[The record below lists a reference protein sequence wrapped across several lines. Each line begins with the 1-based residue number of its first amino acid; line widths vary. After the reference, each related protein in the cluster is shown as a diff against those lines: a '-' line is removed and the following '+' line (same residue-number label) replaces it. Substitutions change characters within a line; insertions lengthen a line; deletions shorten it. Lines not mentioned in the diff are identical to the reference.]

1 MWRSPRRLV
10 AAVVVLFGVAC
21 ADARNT
27 VLPTDPSTSMDSKGG
42 RSWRPP
48 TTPRACLS
56 FGAMEELAEDVFER
70 SRPNYRAVDA
80 KIDQVERALKRR
92 DLAQARTAALDA
104 IQFILLKL
112 NQRRVGRV
120 SFEAQLLI
128 NGLLCVTGQL
138 PGGADSTATTTL
150 IMPSDQPQ
158 VVVATSGTAGVA
170 LPANPVSEP
179 TLLTISAIPNTF
191 PAGGGPLVTKL
202 DQYPGYFEFAKT
214 SATNAPLTAPVI
226 VGVCPSVTVPDSIRT
241 RLRLGHQA
249 SFGFEIT
256 PPAPANFLSCPPSI
270 ASAGA
275 VKSSSGWLATL
286 AQLVLPTVAHAARLG
301 TGGVGG
307 SASEFSPFAPVD
319 PVLSFGGGVGG
330 SASEFIKIAPP
341 APGGT
346 TTAVP
351 GAPARALTAVPGSGA
366 NALAAVDC
374 SVAPTERMP
383 LVPECRP
390 LVTLTTR
397 LGTPFTNVP
406 IQWEVT
412 AGGGVIAPE
421 DQATLA
427 CGTFA
432 SVATTLTGPFGKSGI
447 CWTTGHLRG
456 LNTVVAT
463 PGLGGDAVPGVT
475 FSPPTVTFNVLRQ

>member
-1 MWRSPRRLV
+1 MWRSPRRAV
-10 AAVVVLFGVAC
+10 AAVVVLFAVAC
-21 ADARNT
+21 ADSRNN
-27 VLPTDPSTSMDSKGG
+27 VLPTDPTAALNSQA
-42 RSWRPP
+42 RRP
-48 TTPRACLS
+48 TPGAPSPACLS
-56 FGAMEELAEDVFER
+56 TRALYQLAEEVFENG
-70 SRPNYRAVDA
+70 RPNARAVTA
-80 KIDQVERALKRR
+80 KIDQVSRALARR
-92 DLAQARTAALDA
+92 DSAAARAAAMDA
-104 IQFILLKL
+104 VQFILLKL
-112 NQRRVGRV
+112 GQRRVSTT
-120 SFEAQLLI
+120 SFEAQQLI
-128 NGLLCVTGQL
+128 NGILCLAGLVPGATG
-138 PGGADSTATTTL
+138 TTVL
-150 IMPSDQPQ
+150 IMPSDQAQ
-158 VVVATSGTAGVA
+158 VIVNASGDAGVA
-170 LPANPVSEP
+170 FPANPVSEP

-191 PAGGGPLVTKL
+191 PAGGGPLITKL
-202 DQYPGYFEFAKT
+202 DQYPGYFEFTKT

-226 VGVCPSVTVPDSIRT
+226 VGVCPAVTVPDSIRS

-256 PPAPANFLSCPPSI
+256 PPAPANFLTCPPSI

-286 AQLVLPTVAHAARLG
+286 AQLVLPPVAHAARLG

-307 SASEFSPFAPVD
+307 SASEFSPFGPVD
-319 PVLSFGGGVGG
+319 PVLSLGGGVGG

-346 TTAVP
+346 TTALP
-351 GAPARALTAVPGSGA
+351 GAPTRALTVVPGSGA
-366 NALAAVDC
+366 NATAAVDC
-374 SVAPTERMP
+374 SVARLERMP
-383 LVPECRP
+383 LAPECRP

-397 LGTPFTNVP
+397 LGTPFANVP
-406 IQWEVT
+406 IEWVVT

-463 PGLGGDAVPGVT
+463 PGIGGDAVPGVT
-475 FSPPTVTFNVLRQ
+475 FNPPSVSFDVLRQ

>member
-21 ADARNT
+21 ADARNN
-27 VLPTDPSTSMDSKGG
+27 VLPTDPSAALSAQG
-42 RSWRPP
+42 RAP
-48 TTPRACLS
+48 TAQRGSPACLS
-56 FGAMEELAEDVFER
+56 VSALYQLAADVFAGGQPAVR
-70 SRPNYRAVDA
+70 SVTA
-80 KIDQVERALKRR
+80 KIDQVSRALARR
-92 DLAQARTAALDA
+92 DSASARTAAMDA
-104 IQFILLKL
+104 VQFILLKL
-112 NQRRVGRV
+112 GQRRIAST
-120 SFEAQLLI
+120 SFEAQQLI
-128 NGLLCVTGQL
+128 NGILCLAGLV
-138 PGGADSTATTTL
+138 PGVNGTTVL
-150 IMPSDQPQ
+150 IMPTDQAQ
-158 VVVATSGTAGVA
+158 VIVNTTGDAGVA
-170 LPANPVSEP
+170 FPANPVSEP

-191 PAGGGPLVTKL
+191 PLGGGPLVTKL
-202 DQYPGYFEFAKT
+202 DQYPGFFEFTKT

-249 SFGFEIT
+249 SYGFEVT
-256 PPAPANFLSCPPSI
+256 PPAPANFLNCPPSI

-341 APGGT
+341 APGGST
-346 TTAVP
+346 TLVP
-351 GAPARALTAVPGSGA
+351 GAPSRALVQVPGTGA
-366 NALAAVDC
+366 NAMAAVDC
-374 SVAPTERMP
+374 SIAPRERMP
-383 LVPECRP
+383 LAPECRP

-397 LGTPFTNVP
+397 LGTPFANVP
-406 IQWEVT
+406 IQWVVT

-432 SVATTLTGPFGKSGI
+432 TVANTLTGPFGKSGI
-447 CWTTGHLRG
+447 CWTTGDPRG
-456 LNTVVAT
+456 VNTVVAT
-463 PGLGGDAVPGVT
+463 PGLGGDAIPGVS
-475 FSPPTVTFNVLRQ
+475 FNPPSVSFNVLRQ